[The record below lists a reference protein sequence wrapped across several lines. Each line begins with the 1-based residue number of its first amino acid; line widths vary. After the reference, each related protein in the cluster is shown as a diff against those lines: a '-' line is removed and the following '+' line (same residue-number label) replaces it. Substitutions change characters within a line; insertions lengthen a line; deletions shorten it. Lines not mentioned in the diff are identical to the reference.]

1 MLRTGKTATFI
12 LLFCFSIFIFNP
24 AIVKAQMIGEVI
36 PTGEGGTIKSD
47 NLSSLIKRVQPLFV
61 DTTLSTEDQGQ
72 LTFVLNDGSII
83 ELAKNTKVK
92 TSGSL
97 KNYTLELQEGEVAYK
112 VAKGSSLTIKTKNA
126 EVAVPYDQ
134 PPASSDDT
142 LEKNPTI
149 GLVAYDG
156 QRTTVYAERGDVKVT
171 DVVRKGE
178 PVRVAAGEQ
187 YNVEGEETMM
197 AEEES
202 EKEKIAEPIVPEE
215 PVQEVAKVEGTGVG
229 MSTTTKVLLAVGGAL
244 LVGGAVYAIS
254 SGGDSGGGS
263 TASPSVP

>member
-1 MLRTGKTATFI
+1 MLRTGKTATYI
-12 LLFCFSIFIFNP
+12 LLLCFSIFIFNP

-47 NLSSLIKRVQPLFV
+47 NLSSLIERVQPLFV
-61 DTTLSTEDQGQ
+61 NTMLSTEDKGQ

-92 TSGSL
+92 TSGSF
-97 KNYTLELQEGEVAYK
+97 KNYIIELQEGEVAFK
-112 VAKGSSLTIKTKNA
+112 VANGSNLTIKTKNA

-134 PPASSDDT
+134 APASSDDT
-142 LEKNPTI
+142 LAKNPTI
-149 GLVAYDG
+149 GLTSYDG
-156 QRTTVYAERGDVKVT
+156 QRTSVFAERGDVKVT
-171 DVVRKGE
+171 DVIRKGE
-178 PVRVAAGEQ
+178 PVRVASGER
-187 YNVEGEETMM
+187 YDVEGEETMM
-197 AEEES
+197 AEEEA
-202 EKEKIAEPIVPEE
+202 EKEKIAEPIVPAE
-215 PVQEVAKVEGTGVG
+215 PVQEVASAGAG

-244 LVGGAVYAIS
+244 LVGGAIYAIS